1 MAQPQPNITTTYAG
15 EFAGEY
21 ISAAL
26 FSGVTLDSNAITIK
40 PNVKF
45 KEVIKTFSKGSS
57 IVDATCE
64 FTDTADITLDEVIL
78 EPKAFQQN
86 LIVCKEQFRS
96 DWEAT
101 QMGYSAF
108 DNLPPKF
115 SDFLIAHASAE
126 VAEFM
131 ETKIWSGAAGANS
144 FEGFTSLS
152 AAAPVGNK
160 IAAVAGGINAGNV
173 VAELT
178 KVTDAIPTAVYGK
191 EDLFIYVSQNIARH
205 YITALGGF
213 GSAGLGAAGTDNKG
227 SQWYQGGTLSINGV
241 KIFVTNG
248 LAADVM
254 IAARKSN
261 LMFGTGLLN
270 DTNTVKVIDMA
281 DIDGSEQVRMVMRF
295 TGGVQIGVLSDIVRY
310 A

>member
-1 MAQPQPNITTTYAG
+1 MAQPQPTVTSTYAG

-45 KEVIKTFSKGSS
+45 KEVIKSFSKGSS
-57 IVDATCE
+57 IVDSTCE
-64 FTDTADITLDEVIL
+64 FTDTADITLTEVIL

-86 LIVCKEQFRS
+86 LIVCKEQFRN
-96 DWEAT
+96 DWEAV

-115 SDFLIAHASAE
+115 SDFLIAYASAE

-131 ETKIWSGAAGANS
+131 ETKIWTGAAGANS
-144 FEGFTSLS
+144 FAGFKVLG
-152 AAAPVGNK
+152 AAAPAGNK
-160 IAAVAGGINAGNV
+160 VAGIVITAANV
-173 VAELT
+173 VTEMT

-191 EDLFIYVSQNIARH
+191 EDLFLYISQNVARH

-213 GSAGLGAAGTDNKG
+213 GAAGLGAAGSDNKG
-227 SQWYQGGTLSINGV
+227 SQWYQGGNLSINGV

-248 LAADVM
+248 QGANDMFAS
-254 IAARKSN
+254 RKSN

-295 TGGVQIGVLSDIVRY
+295 TGGVQIGVLSEIVRY

>member
-144 FEGFTSLS
+144 FEGFTALS
-152 AAAPVGNK
+152 AAAPAGNK

-173 VAELT
+173 VDELT
-178 KVTDAIPTAVYGK
+178 KVTNAIPTAVYGK

-213 GSAGLGAAGTDNKG
+213 GAAGLGAAGTDNKG

-295 TGGVQIGVLSDIVRY
+295 TGGVQIGVLADIVRY

>member
-1 MAQPQPNITTTYAG
+1 MAQPQPTVTSTYAG

-45 KEVIKTFSKGSS
+45 KEVIKSFSKGSS
-57 IVDATCE
+57 IVDSTCE
-64 FTDTADITLDEVIL
+64 FTDTADITLTEVIL

-86 LIVCKEQFRS
+86 LIVCKEQFRN
-96 DWEAT
+96 DWEAV

-115 SDFLIAHASAE
+115 SDFLIAYASAE

-131 ETKIWSGAAGANS
+131 ETKIWTGAAGANS
-144 FEGFTSLS
+144 FAGFKVLG
-152 AAAPVGNK
+152 AAAPAGNK
-160 IAAVAGGINAGNV
+160 VAGIVITAGNV
-173 VAELT
+173 VGEMT

-191 EDLFIYVSQNIARH
+191 EDLFLYISQNVARH

-213 GSAGLGAAGTDNKG
+213 GAAGLGAAGSNNEG
-227 SQWYQGGTLSINGV
+227 SQWYQGGNLSINGV

-248 LAADVM
+248 QGANDM
-254 IAARKSN
+254 FAARKSN

-295 TGGVQIGVLSDIVRY
+295 TGGVQIGVLSEIVRY